1 MNWWYGRG
9 YIECAENYARR
20 VSAQVLDNM
29 RVRKAYE
36 NDNGD
41 VLEFHP
47 GPKGKSHANTCRMM
61 GDCSASS
68 SSFSAPSRCTGS
80 HWRMS
85 ASYIHSSMSTSM
97 YRRRD
102 R

>member
-1 MNWWYGRG
+1 M
-9 YIECAENYARR
+9 
-20 VSAQVLDNM
+20 
-29 RVRKAYE
+29 AYE
-36 NDNGD
+36 NENGD

-80 HWRMS
+80 HWRIS
-85 ASYIHSSMSTSM
+85 ASYIDGNMSTSIE
-97 YRRRD
+97 RRPG
-102 R
+102 